1 MTSTNRRYGTL
12 TAQRRYSA
20 RALQLDINLLTA
32 TFPIAPMPS
41 TAPSLTPHKSSPYP
55 AQTVH
60 DFRPSWVVEQVISPK
75 PNLPRLTS
83 FSTAGTSPATFS
95 RFTIWLLYVT
105 CGSEDSAIMS
115 GKTLYGATFKDVNFV
130 PLQSATFCVQCEL
143 ISNNSKPYC
152 LACGSHA
159 LLGLSRMLGGSMRN
173 EQTAHLITDIELNNL
188 VRDLLRT
195 VPDPDVLAMAD
206 HTRMPSLTM
215 RSQLRLANAAHPA
228 SGFRAVTLGDDA
240 EIHPAELDLEPA
252 ISAITERAQHLTGAT
267 GAAIALRAGD
277 EIVCRARAGRTAP
290 DLGVR
295 LQTDAGISA
304 EAVRSGE
311 IMLCHDAE
319 RNPRVDLAS
328 CRRLGVRSIL
338 VSPLRHYRRTLGVFE
353 VLSSSPGAFDD
364 SDVATMQLLSGM
376 MVAAI
381 SRIST
386 LHQAQILPR
395 VG

>member
-1 MTSTNRRYGTL
+1 MFGKTVYGT
-12 TAQRRYSA
+12 
-20 RALQLDINLLTA
+20 
-32 TFPIAPMPS
+32 
-41 TAPSLTPHKSSPYP
+41 
-55 AQTVH
+55 
-60 DFRPSWVVEQVISPK
+60 
-75 PNLPRLTS
+75 
-83 FSTAGTSPATFS
+83 
-95 RFTIWLLYVT
+95 
-105 CGSEDSAIMS
+105 
-115 GKTLYGATFKDVNFV
+115 TFKDVDFV
-130 PLQSATFCVQCEL
+130 PLQSATFCVQCEM
-143 ISNNSKPYC
+143 ISANPRSYC
-152 LACGSHA
+152 LACGSQA
-159 LLGLSRMLGGSMRN
+159 LIGLSRVLGGSLGHQ
-173 EQTAHLITDIELNNL
+173 QTAHLITDAELDNL

-195 VPDPDVLAMAD
+195 VPVPDSFAYDERSL
-206 HTRMPSLTM
+206 RMPSLVQ
-215 RSQLRLANAAHPA
+215 RSQLRLANAAHPC
-228 SGFRAVTLGDDA
+228 SGFRAVQVPEEV
-240 EIHPAELDLEPA
+240 EIHAGELDLEPA

-267 GAAIALRAGD
+267 GAAIALRTGD

-353 VLSSSPGAFDD
+353 VLSSSPGAFDER
-364 SDVATMQLLSGM
+364 DVATMQLLSSM

-386 LHQAQILPR
+386 IHRTQALR
-395 VG
+395 RAS

>member
-1 MTSTNRRYGTL
+1 M
-12 TAQRRYSA
+12 
-20 RALQLDINLLTA
+20 
-32 TFPIAPMPS
+32 F
-41 TAPSLTPHKSSPYP
+41 
-55 AQTVH
+55 
-60 DFRPSWVVEQVISPK
+60 
-75 PNLPRLTS
+75 
-83 FSTAGTSPATFS
+83 
-95 RFTIWLLYVT
+95 
-105 CGSEDSAIMS
+105 
-115 GKTLYGATFKDVNFV
+115 GKTLCGTTFKDVNFV
-130 PLQSATFCVQCEL
+130 PLQSAAFCVQCEL

-159 LLGLSRMLGGSMRN
+159 LLGLSRVLGGSMRN
-173 EQTAHLITDIELNNL
+173 QQNAHLITDMELNNL

-195 VPDPDVLAMAD
+195 VPDPEVLSTAD
-206 HTRMPSLTM
+206 DYHMPSLAL
-215 RSQLRLANAAHPA
+215 RSQLRVANAAHPA
-228 SGFRAVTLGDDA
+228 SGFRAVALGDEA
-240 EIHPAELDLEPA
+240 EIYPAELDLEPA

-295 LQTDAGISA
+295 LQTDIGISA

-353 VLSSSPGAFDD
+353 VLSSSPGAFDQR
-364 SDVATMQLLSGM
+364 DVATMQLLSSM

-381 SRIST
+381 SRISS
-386 LHQAQILPR
+386 LRQAQILR
-395 VG
+395 RSG

>member
-1 MTSTNRRYGTL
+1 MFRNTVYGT
-12 TAQRRYSA
+12 
-20 RALQLDINLLTA
+20 
-32 TFPIAPMPS
+32 
-41 TAPSLTPHKSSPYP
+41 
-55 AQTVH
+55 
-60 DFRPSWVVEQVISPK
+60 
-75 PNLPRLTS
+75 
-83 FSTAGTSPATFS
+83 
-95 RFTIWLLYVT
+95 
-105 CGSEDSAIMS
+105 
-115 GKTLYGATFKDVNFV
+115 TLKDVPFV

-143 ISNNSKPYC
+143 ISTSTRSHC
-152 LACGSHA
+152 LACGSQA
-159 LLGLSRMLGGSMRN
+159 LIGLSRVLGGSMRN
-173 EQTAHLITDIELNNL
+173 QQTAHLITDAELDSL

-195 VPDPDVLAMAD
+195 VPDPSVIPDYSES
-206 HTRMPSLTM
+206 RIPSLAQ
-215 RSQLRLANAAHPA
+215 RSQLRVANAAHPA
-228 SGFRAVTLGDDA
+228 SGFKAVSVPEDI
-240 EIHPAELDLEPA
+240 EIHAGELDLEPA

-364 SDVATMQLLSGM
+364 RDVATMQLLSSM

-381 SRIST
+381 SRISSIHRAQ
-386 LHQAQILPR
+386 LVRQA
-395 VG
+395 G

>member
-1 MTSTNRRYGTL
+1 MFRNTVYGT
-12 TAQRRYSA
+12 
-20 RALQLDINLLTA
+20 
-32 TFPIAPMPS
+32 
-41 TAPSLTPHKSSPYP
+41 
-55 AQTVH
+55 
-60 DFRPSWVVEQVISPK
+60 
-75 PNLPRLTS
+75 
-83 FSTAGTSPATFS
+83 
-95 RFTIWLLYVT
+95 
-105 CGSEDSAIMS
+105 
-115 GKTLYGATFKDVNFV
+115 TFKDVPFV

-143 ISNNSKPYC
+143 ISTSTRSHC
-152 LACGSHA
+152 LACGSQA
-159 LLGLSRMLGGSMRN
+159 LIGLSRVLGGSMRN
-173 EQTAHLITDIELNNL
+173 QQTANLITDAELDSL

-195 VPDPDVLAMAD
+195 VPDPSVIPDYSES
-206 HTRMPSLTM
+206 RIPSLAQ
-215 RSQLRLANAAHPA
+215 RSQLRVANAAHPA
-228 SGFRAVTLGDDA
+228 SGFKAVSVPEDI
-240 EIHPAELDLEPA
+240 EIHAGELDLEPA

-364 SDVATMQLLSGM
+364 RDVATMQLLSSM

-381 SRIST
+381 SRISSIHRAQ
-386 LHQAQILPR
+386 LVRQA
-395 VG
+395 G

>member
-1 MTSTNRRYGTL
+1 MISKTDYGT
-12 TAQRRYSA
+12 
-20 RALQLDINLLTA
+20 
-32 TFPIAPMPS
+32 
-41 TAPSLTPHKSSPYP
+41 
-55 AQTVH
+55 
-60 DFRPSWVVEQVISPK
+60 
-75 PNLPRLTS
+75 
-83 FSTAGTSPATFS
+83 
-95 RFTIWLLYVT
+95 
-105 CGSEDSAIMS
+105 
-115 GKTLYGATFKDVNFV
+115 TFKDVSFV

-143 ISNNSKPYC
+143 ISANSKPYC

-159 LLGLSRMLGGSMRN
+159 QLSLSRVLGGSLSHQ
-173 EQTAHLITDIELNNL
+173 QTAHLILDAELNSL

-195 VPDPDVLAMAD
+195 VPHPEFVGESEQL
-206 HTRMPSLTM
+206 HISSPTN
-215 RSQLRLANAAHPA
+215 RSQLRMANAAHPA
-228 SGFRAVTLGDDA
+228 CGFKAMPLNEET

-290 DLGVR
+290 DLGMR
-295 LQTDAGISA
+295 LQSDVGISA

-353 VLSSSPGAFDD
+353 VLSSAPGAFDEG
-364 SDVATMQLLSGM
+364 DVATMQLLSSM

-381 SRIST
+381 SRISS
-386 LHQAQILPR
+386 LQRAQRIRPA
-395 VG
+395 V

>member
-1 MTSTNRRYGTL
+1 M
-12 TAQRRYSA
+12 
-20 RALQLDINLLTA
+20 
-32 TFPIAPMPS
+32 F
-41 TAPSLTPHKSSPYP
+41 
-55 AQTVH
+55 
-60 DFRPSWVVEQVISPK
+60 
-75 PNLPRLTS
+75 
-83 FSTAGTSPATFS
+83 
-95 RFTIWLLYVT
+95 
-105 CGSEDSAIMS
+105 
-115 GKTLYGATFKDVNFV
+115 GKTPYGSTFRDVNFV

-143 ISNNSKPYC
+143 ISTSNKPYC

-159 LLGLSRMLGGSMRN
+159 LLGLSRVLGGSLRN
-173 EQTAHLITDIELNNL
+173 EQTAHLITDRELDNL

-195 VPDPDVLAMAD
+195 VPEPEAIGMAD
-206 HTRMPSLTM
+206 HSRMPSLVQ
-215 RSQLRLANAAHPA
+215 RSQLRVANAAHPA
-228 SGFRAVTLGDDA
+228 SGFRAVQVPEE

-267 GAAIALRAGD
+267 GAAIALRTGD

-290 DLGVR
+290 DVGVR

-353 VLSSSPGAFDD
+353 VLSSSPGAFDER
-364 SDVATMQLLSGM
+364 DVATMQLLSGM

-381 SRIST
+381 SRISS
-386 LHQAQILPR
+386 LHRAQVLQR
-395 VG
+395 TG

>member
-1 MTSTNRRYGTL
+1 
-12 TAQRRYSA
+12 
-20 RALQLDINLLTA
+20 
-32 TFPIAPMPS
+32 
-41 TAPSLTPHKSSPYP
+41 
-55 AQTVH
+55 
-60 DFRPSWVVEQVISPK
+60 
-75 PNLPRLTS
+75 
-83 FSTAGTSPATFS
+83 
-95 RFTIWLLYVT
+95 
-105 CGSEDSAIMS
+105 MS
-115 GKTLYGATFKDVNFV
+115 GKTAYGTSFKDVNFV

-143 ISNNSKPYC
+143 ISNNSKSYC
-152 LACGSHA
+152 LACGSRA
-159 LLGLSRMLGGSMRN
+159 LLGLSRVLGGSMRS
-173 EQTAHLITDIELNNL
+173 QPTAHLIIDQELNNL
-188 VRDLLRT
+188 VFDLLRT
-195 VPDPDVLAMAD
+195 VPDPDVLSVGD
-206 HTRMPSLTM
+206 YTRSPSLAQ

-228 SGFRAVTLGDDA
+228 SGFRAVSLGDDI

-252 ISAITERAQHLTGAT
+252 ISAITQRAQHLTGAT

-277 EIVCRARAGRTAP
+277 EIVCRSRAGRTAP

-295 LQTDAGISA
+295 LQTDNGISA

-353 VLSSSPGAFDD
+353 VLSSSPGAFDE
-364 SDVATMQLLSGM
+364 SDVATMQLLSSM

-386 LHQAQILPR
+386 LRQAQLLGR
-395 VG
+395 SG